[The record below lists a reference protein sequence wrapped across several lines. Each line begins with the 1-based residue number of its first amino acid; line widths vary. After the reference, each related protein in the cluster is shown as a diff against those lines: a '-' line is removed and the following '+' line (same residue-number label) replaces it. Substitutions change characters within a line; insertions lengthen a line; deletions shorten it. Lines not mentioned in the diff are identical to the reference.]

1 MTTAPPST
9 EPAAGLLTRVA
20 DTRTAQDRAA
30 AVHDQAIRDAAA
42 AGHPLT
48 SIASTLGVTNRKRLY
63 TVLSRPPADHP
74 GPPPPTPVVF
84 LRGAGAT
91 TTSWQNIETAMH
103 TRGLNTV
110 RDRQHA
116 WNLARAGTPVIFV
129 DFSAGSREVTVGRV
143 KARWTTTATTRPLAQ
158 LLPRAERERLAA
170 EGATWLDTPVT
181 TEDRH
186 ADLPLADPGTTTRL
200 PNQSIDPDQLA
211 TTVITQ
217 LQ

>member
-1 MTTAPPST
+1 
-9 EPAAGLLTRVA
+9 
-20 DTRTAQDRAA
+20 
-30 AVHDQAIRDAAA
+30 
-42 AGHPLT
+42 
-48 SIASTLGVTNRKRLY
+48 
-63 TVLSRPPADHP
+63 
-74 GPPPPTPVVF
+74 VVF

-91 TTSWQNIETAMH
+91 TTRWQNIETAMH
-103 TRGLNTV
+103 ARGLNTV

-116 WNLARAGTPVIFV
+116 WNLARAGTPVILV

-181 TEDRH
+181 TEDRQ

-211 TTVITQ
+211 KAVITQ
-217 LQ
+217 LH